1 MDVALLSELFA
12 DTVFEIF
19 KAQEWTNPA
28 DHPGSLSRGQFHRAS
43 IDYRYS
49 TSLVVELY
57 KKVTGL
63 IEEVFYQQF
72 VNSGVSGP
80 R

>member
-43 IDYRYS
+43 IGYRYS
-49 TSLVVELY
+49 TSTRRRTIQESDGAHRRSILPA
-57 KKVTGL
+57 
-63 IEEVFYQQF
+63 IRQ
-72 VNSGVSGP
+72 
-80 R
+80 